1 MGFNLR
7 MTEPHS
13 DRSALSPPTGAR
25 PDSGSE
31 DSLRFSV
38 AHLDRSVRPQD
49 DIYTFAAGGWIARNP
64 IPPDRSSW
72 SSFQALAEA
81 NLSRLHAIL
90 VECES
95 AARGTP
101 LNLRPTVRLIGDFFA
116 SVMDRAT
123 IEARGISPLE
133 GELARLA
140 PGEWPARMPQLL
152 ARWHDLG
159 IGAAFSAYVDVDRQ
173 DSGRYAPYLEQGG
186 LSLPDREYYLAD
198 GFIGIRTAFL
208 AHLERNLV
216 LLGDAPADAHSAAAA
231 ILDLETEL
239 ARASRSRTELR
250 DELKNYHRRQLGEL
264 ERDYPNLRWREYLEA
279 RGGVTPAYL
288 VVGQPEFLDRLNH
301 LVADR
306 PPATWLIYLRWHL
319 LRAAAP
325 WISSAFETENFEF
338 YHKILQGQP
347 EPEPRWKR
355 ATELIDGCLGEALG
369 ELYVERYFPPEA
381 RRRMEALVADLRA
394 VFRDRLARVPWMSP
408 ETRERALAKFD
419 RFRVKIGHPE
429 RFRDYSAVRI
439 DRADLWG
446 NVARS
451 RAFEV
456 GRRWRRM
463 GRPVDRSE
471 WEMTPPQ
478 VNAYFHPS
486 LNEIVFPAGILQP
499 PFFDL
504 DQDDAVNYGA
514 IGAVIG
520 HEITHGYDD
529 QGRRYDAEG
538 NLKDWWQPGDQAEF
552 ESRAQ
557 RSVRQYGGYEALP
570 GARVNGE
577 LTLGENIAD
586 LGGVSIALEA
596 FRRSRGTSV
605 APSPTIDGFTPEQRL
620 FLSYAQLWRGAYR
633 EPALRLRLTIDPH
646 SPVRF
651 RAIGPLSNLEAFY
664 RAFDVRPGDPLWRAP
679 EDRVEIW

>member
-1 MGFNLR
+1 
-7 MTEPHS
+7 MTETPHRQGTS
-13 DRSALSPPTGAR
+13 LPASEAAPT
-25 PDSGSE
+25 SGSE
-31 DSLRFSV
+31 ESLRFSV
-38 AHLDRSVRPQD
+38 THLDQSVRPQE
-49 DIYTFAAGGWIARNP
+49 DIYTFAAGGWIARHP

-81 NLSRLHAIL
+81 NLRRLHALL
-90 VECES
+90 VEAEA
-95 AARGTP
+95 AARANP
-101 LNLRPTVRLIGDFFA
+101 FSVRPTVRQVGEFFA
-116 SVMDRAT
+116 SVMDQAT
-123 IEARGISPLE
+123 VEARGIEPLK
-133 GELARLA
+133 GEFSRLG
-140 PGEWPARMPQLL
+140 PGPGPAELPQLFG
-152 ARWHDLG
+152 RWHNLG
-159 IGAAFSAYVDVDRQ
+159 ISAAFSAYVDVDRQ
-173 DSGRYAPYLEQGG
+173 DSSCYAPYLEQGG

-198 GFIGIRTAFL
+198 SFAEIRTSFL
-208 AHLERNLV
+208 RHLERNLV
-216 LLGDAPADAHSAAAA
+216 LLGVAPAEAQGDSAA

-250 DELKNYHRRQLGEL
+250 DEVKNYHRRRLEEL
-264 ERDYPNLRWREYLEA
+264 ERDYPNLRWPDYLKA
-279 RGGVTPAYL
+279 RGGMVPEYV
-288 VVGQPEFLDRLNH
+288 VVGQPEFYERLDQ
-301 LVADR
+301 LVRDR
-306 PPATWLIYLRWHL
+306 PPETWIVYLRWHL

-325 WISSAFETENFEF
+325 WLSSVFETENFEF
-338 YHKILQGQP
+338 YHRILQGQP

-369 ELYVERYFPPEA
+369 ELYVERHFPPEA

-394 VFRDRLARVPWMSP
+394 VFRDRLSRVPWMSP
-408 ETRERALAKFD
+408 ETREKALAKFD

-429 RFRDYSAVRI
+429 RFRDYSSIRI

-446 NVARS
+446 NVARA

-456 GRRWRRM
+456 ARRWQRM
-463 GRPVDRSE
+463 GQAVDRTE

-499 PFFDL
+499 PFFDV

-529 QGRRYDAEG
+529 QGRKYDAQG
-538 NLKDWWQPGDQAEF
+538 NLKDWWQPADQAEF
-552 ESRAQ
+552 EARAQ

-596 FRRSRGTSV
+596 FRRSRGTSAAAV
-605 APSPTIDGFTPEQRL
+605 QPIDGFTPEQRF

-651 RAIGPLSNLEAFY
+651 RAIGPLSNLEEFY

-679 EDRVEIW
+679 EERVEIW